1 MKKDDVISHVLPQFF
16 PAHWL
21 DRPGLVFSEFPSRIR
36 IGYVIRG
43 EGNYYYLC
51 EEEFSGLSPTLEDV
65 HAAALE
71 NMAKLPSAQ
80 ISIGKVPG
88 GAEGWIHATEDNFAA
103 ARILLPK
110 VQQVF
115 RRELGEEFLLTLAH
129 RDDCFCWSP
138 QQSPERQER
147 HAVNALLAF
156 LNEEYSLTPDVLLC
170 SQGRFRL
177 HRQQVVAEPDVVG
190 KIGEKSVSVHFCLKK

>member
-1 MKKDDVISHVLPQFF
+1 VQKADVISRVLPQFF

-21 DRPGLVFSEFPSRIR
+21 DRPGLVFNEFPSRIR
-36 IGYVIRG
+36 IGYVVRS
-43 EGNYYYLC
+43 EGNYSYLC
-51 EEEFSGLSPTLEDV
+51 DEEFSGLSATLEEV
-65 HAAALE
+65 HAAAVE
-71 NMAKLPSAQ
+71 NLAKLPSAQ

-115 RRELGEEFLLTLAH
+115 RQEIGEEFLLTLAH

-138 QQSPERQER
+138 QQTQERQEK
-147 HAVNALLAF
+147 HAKNTLAAF
-156 LNEEYSLTPDVLLC
+156 L
-170 SQGRFRL
+170 QGT
-177 HRQQVVAEPDVVG
+177 
-190 KIGEKSVSVHFCLKK
+190 